1 MYFNGFESSAV
12 CSLKRLEKKG
22 SAVTKWLKRDQL
34 ELLTTF
40 SRRFININLKLEL
53 YMKIW

>member
-1 MYFNGFESSAV
+1 MVLSPLQ
-12 CSLKRLEKKG
+12 SLKRVKKKG

-34 ELLTTF
+34 ELLATF

>member
-1 MYFNGFESSAV
+1 MVLSPLQ
-12 CSLKRLEKKG
+12 SLKRLKKKG